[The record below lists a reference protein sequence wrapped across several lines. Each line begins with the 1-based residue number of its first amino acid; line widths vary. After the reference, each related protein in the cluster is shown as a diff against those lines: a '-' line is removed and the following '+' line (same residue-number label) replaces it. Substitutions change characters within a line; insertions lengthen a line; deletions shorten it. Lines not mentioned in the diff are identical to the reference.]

1 MYVYNCILYVS
12 NLGFGNP
19 NFNQQVY
26 LPQPVK
32 KRRSEMIIPV
42 TRQEY
47 RKVNTYWFYYYVAR
61 NLMWEDVSYEELCTL
76 KVFRPLV

>member
-32 KRRSEMIIPV
+32 KRRSEMVIPV

-47 RKVNTYWFYYYVAR
+47 RKVNTY
-61 NLMWEDVSYEELCTL
+61 
-76 KVFRPLV
+76 